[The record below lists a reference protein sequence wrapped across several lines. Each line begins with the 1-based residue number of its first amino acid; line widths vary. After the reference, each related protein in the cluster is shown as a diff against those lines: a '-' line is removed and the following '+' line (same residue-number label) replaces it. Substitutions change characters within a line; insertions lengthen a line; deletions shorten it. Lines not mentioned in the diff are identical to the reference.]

1 MSRPSPRER
10 FLSNRNVANPTA
22 QPVSPVPMLAARLS
36 RAQLADLESRFPP
49 RPTDNP
55 TLAAQYLGQQQVL
68 NEIRKNF
75 SD

>member
-1 MSRPSPRER
+1 
-10 FLSNRNVANPTA
+10 
-22 QPVSPVPMLAARLS
+22 MLAARLS